1 VISEFSMTNISNN
14 LANEQFLA
22 WCSELDIE
30 LFKCIDKGFEGERIS
45 LERENRIKD
54 KISKA
59 LMERS
64 KQNERI

>member
-1 VISEFSMTNISNN
+1 MTNISNN

-22 WCSELDIE
+22 WCKELDTE

-64 KQNERI
+64 EKNA

>member
-1 VISEFSMTNISNN
+1 MISKFSMTNISNN

-22 WCSELDIE
+22 WCKELDTE

>member
-1 VISEFSMTNISNN
+1 VGSRKKE
-14 LANEQFLA
+14 AY
-22 WCSELDIE
+22 IE
-30 LFKCIDKGFEGERIS
+30 IQG

>member
-1 VISEFSMTNISNN
+1 MTNISNN

-22 WCSELDIE
+22 WCSELDTE

-64 KQNERI
+64 EKNA

>member
-1 VISEFSMTNISNN
+1 MISKFSMTNISNN

-22 WCSELDIE
+22 WCSELDTE

>member
-1 VISEFSMTNISNN
+1 MISKFSMTNISNN

-22 WCSELDIE
+22 WCSELDTE
-30 LFKCIDKGFEGERIS
+30 LFKCINKGFKGERIS
-45 LERENRIKD
+45 LERKDRIKD

-64 KQNERI
+64 KENGI